1 MVAAFQS
8 TAFQNNA
15 FQVGDAVIDTHD
27 FADWRRSRG
36 DGRKRKWEQD
46 ATDREQRKREVV
58 ATYERLVEGKPDEAR
73 AIVEDYI
80 RPSQRNASAPT
91 VNFDRLMN
99 DADQLSRLWAAY
111 IAMDDEEVMML
122 L

>member
-8 TAFQNNA
+8 NAFQNNA